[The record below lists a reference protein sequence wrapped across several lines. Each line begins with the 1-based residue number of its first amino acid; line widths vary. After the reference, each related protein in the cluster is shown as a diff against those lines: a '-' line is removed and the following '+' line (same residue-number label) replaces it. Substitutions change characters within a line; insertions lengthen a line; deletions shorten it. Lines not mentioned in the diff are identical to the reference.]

1 MFGSASRCR
10 HVQAPKARDTF
21 VGQVLAEALL
31 HPSQPA
37 GTIQTVGPLI
47 AIRDA
52 GQQRQA
58 AGAKPDKNGQTS
70 TARMQWPTSE
80 RAWRLHMVRT
90 SRAARAPADRIP
102 APARLTITLT
112 VNGIEKQL

>member
-10 HVQAPKARDTF
+10 HVQAPKARNTF

-47 AIRDA
+47 AITDA
-52 GQQRQA
+52 GQQRRA
-58 AGAKPDKNGQTS
+58 AGAKSKKNRQTS
-70 TARMQWPTSE
+70 TARMQCPPSE
-80 RAWRLHMVRT
+80 RGWRLHMVRT
-90 SRAARAPADRIP
+90 STAPRPPADRIP
-102 APARLTITLT
+102 APARLTVTLT
-112 VNGIEKQL
+112 VNG